1 MKNPIAERIADFL
14 KNFPPFQ
21 SLAYAELFHI
31 ACEIRVLYLEKGKI
45 LFQIGDV
52 CHDSFYIVASGAI
65 GLSVTSDAEE
75 TLIDKCDE
83 GDILG
88 LRPFFAKNNYLM
100 TAKAREESI
109 VYAIPLKIF
118 QPFVTANSNVLSF
131 LLESFA
137 SNTRNPYD
145 QEHRGKLISENIIY
159 KEQQADIQYF
169 QSIHYSKEPI
179 MASQDAIVKDI
190 AQMMTDNIIGSVIIK
205 NGNLPIGIVTDKDLR
220 SKIATG
226 HFPITTVASKI
237 MTSPVITVPEDLSLA
252 EAQLYM
258 LKYNVD
264 YLCVTEDGSDKSA
277 IRGIISENDL
287 VVAQANNPGVIIKEI
302 KRAQTAKDLKRIR
315 EKLTELIASS
325 IQKDIPL
332 SHIMNISG
340 EINTAI
346 SRRAIDLAI
355 LEMGSPPARFAWL
368 SIGSQGRKEQ
378 LLLTDQDSM
387 LVFEDV
393 AQDKYRDVKDYFL
406 KLARRATSTL
416 EKVGYVPSP
425 DGAVASN
432 IIWCKSLT
440 DWIKQYNTWINTPGE
455 TTDVISTIFFDYEIA
470 FGESAIEEAITEI
483 IYKNAKTNKL
493 FFDYLGNDALKKP
506 PPLGFFRQ
514 FLVEE
519 GGENKDTFDIKSRA
533 LTPLI
538 DAGRL
543 LVLSQDIK
551 GVNSTYMRFKQLAV
565 ADSRNSELFLN
576 CAEAFLTLSEFRTIE
591 GLKNDSNGQFIN
603 LEELSKTDKVKL
615 KNCFIPIKEVQEL
628 IKNRFKLTYFS

>member
-1 MKNPIAERIADFL
+1 
-14 KNFPPFQ
+14 
-21 SLAYAELFHI
+21 
-31 ACEIRVLYLEKGKI
+31 
-45 LFQIGDV
+45 
-52 CHDSFYIVASGAI
+52 
-65 GLSVTSDAEE
+65 
-75 TLIDKCDE
+75 
-83 GDILG
+83 
-88 LRPFFAKNNYLM
+88 M

-109 VYAIPLKIF
+109 IYAIPIRIF
-118 QPFVTANSNVLSF
+118 QPFVIANSDVLSF

-145 QEHRGKLISENIIY
+145 QEHRGTLISENIIY

-169 QSIHYSKEPI
+169 QSIHYSKDPI
-179 MASQDAIVKDI
+179 TATQNAIVKDI
-190 AQMMTDNIIGSVIIK
+190 AQMMTDKMIGSVVIK

-226 HFPITTVASKI
+226 QFPITTEASKI

-264 YLCVTEDGSDKSA
+264 YLCVTVDGSDRSE
-277 IRGIISENDL
+277 IRGVISENDL
-287 VVAQANNPGVIIKEI
+287 VVAQANNPGVLIKEV
-302 KRAQTAKDLKRIR
+302 KRAQTPKDLKRIR
-315 EKLTELIASS
+315 EKLTELIETS
-325 IQKDIPL
+325 IHKDIPL

-378 LLLTDQDSM
+378 LLLTDQDNI
-387 LVFEDV
+387 LIFEDV
-393 AQDKYRDVKDYFL
+393 AQEKYRDVKDYFL
-406 KLARRATSTL
+406 RLSRKVVATL
-416 EKVGYVPSP
+416 EKVGYMTSP

-432 IIWCKSLT
+432 LIWCKSLT
-440 DWIKQYNTWINTPGE
+440 DWIKQYNSWINTPGE
-455 TTDVISTIFFDYEIA
+455 NTDTINTIFFDYEIA
-470 FGESAIEEAITEI
+470 FGETSIEETITEI
-483 IYKNAKTNKL
+483 VYKNAVGNKL

-519 GGENKDTFDIKSRA
+519 DGENKDTFDIKTRA
-533 LTPLI
+533 LMPLI
-538 DAGRL
+538 DAARL
-543 LVLSQDIK
+543 LVLSQNIK
-551 GVNSTYMRFKQLAV
+551 GVNNTYMRYKQLAV
-565 ADSRNSELFLN
+565 ADPKNSELFLN
-576 CAEAFLTLSEFRTIE
+576 CAEAFLTLSEFRTVE

-615 KNCFIPIKEVQEL
+615 KNCFIPIKELQEL
-628 IKNRFKLTYFS
+628 IKNKFKLTYFS

>member
-1 MKNPIAERIADFL
+1 MKNPIAERIVDFL
-14 KNFPPFQ
+14 KNYPPFN
-21 SLAYAELFHI
+21 SLSYQELLHI
-31 ACEIRVLYLEKGKI
+31 ATEINVLYLEKGKI

-52 CHDSFYIVASGAI
+52 CHDSFYVVASGAI

-109 VYAIPLKIF
+109 IYAIPIAVF
-118 QPFVTANSNVLSF
+118 QPYVIANKDVLSF

-145 QEHRGKLISENIIY
+145 QEHRGTLISENIIY

-169 QSIHYSKEPI
+169 QSIHYSKDPI
-179 MASQDAIVKDI
+179 TATQDAIVRDI
-190 AQMMTDNIIGSVIIK
+190 AQMMTDKMIGSVIIK

-226 HFPITTVASKI
+226 QFQITTTASKI

-264 YLCVTEDGSDKSA
+264 YLCVTVDGSDRSEV
-277 IRGIISENDL
+277 RGVISENDL
-287 VVAQANNPGVIIKEI
+287 VVAQANNPGVLIKEV
-302 KRAQTAKDLKRIR
+302 KRAQTPKDLKRIR
-315 EKLTELIASS
+315 EKLTELIQTS
-325 IQKDIPL
+325 IHKDIPL

-378 LLLTDQDSM
+378 LLLTDQDNI
-387 LVFEDV
+387 LIFEDV

-406 KLARRATSTL
+406 RLARKAVATL
-416 EKVGYVPSP
+416 EKVGYITSP
-425 DGAVASN
+425 DGAISSN

-440 DWIKQYNTWINTPGE
+440 DWIKQYNMWINTPGE
-455 TTDVISTIFFDYEIA
+455 NSDTINTIFFDYEIA
-470 FGESAIEEAITEI
+470 FGETSIEETITEI
-483 IYKNAKTNKL
+483 IYKNAVGNKL

-519 GGENKDTFDIKSRA
+519 GGENKDTFDIKTRA
-533 LTPLI
+533 LMPLI
-538 DAGRL
+538 DAARL
-543 LVLSQDIK
+543 LTISHNIK
-551 GVNSTYMRFKQLAV
+551 GINNTYMRFKQLAV
-565 ADSRNSELFLN
+565 ADPKNAELFVN
-576 CAEAFLTLSEFRTIE
+576 CAEAFLTLSEFRTVE
-591 GLKNDSNGQFIN
+591 GLKNDTNGQFIN

-615 KNCFIPIKEVQEL
+615 KNCFIPIKELQEL

>member
-31 ACEIRVLYLEKGKI
+31 ASEIRVLYLEKGKI

-416 EKVGYVPSP
+416 EKVGYIPSP

-432 IIWCKSLT
+432 IIWCKSLI

-470 FGESAIEEAITEI
+470 FGESAIEEALTEI

-576 CAEAFLTLSEFRTIE
+576 CAEAFLTLSEFRTVE

>member
-14 KNFPPFQ
+14 KNFPPFN
-21 SLAYAELFHI
+21 SLTYAELFHI
-31 ACEIRVLYLEKGKI
+31 ANEIRVLYLEKNKI

-118 QPFVTANSNVLSF
+118 QPFVTANPDVLSF

-179 MASQDAIVKDI
+179 TASQDSIVKDI

-226 HFPITTVASKI
+226 QFPITTVASKI
-237 MTSPVITVPEDLSLA
+237 MTSPVITVPENLSLA

-264 YLCVTEDGSDKSA
+264 YLCVTEDGSDKSP

-287 VVAQANNPGVIIKEI
+287 VVAQANNPGVIIKEV

-315 EKLTELIASS
+315 EKLTELIETS

-378 LLLTDQDSM
+378 LLLTDQDNM
-387 LVFEDV
+387 LIFEDV

-416 EKVGYVPSP
+416 EKVGYMPSP
-425 DGAVASN
+425 DDAVASN

-440 DWIKQYNTWINTPGE
+440 DWIKQYNIWINTPGE
-455 TTDVISTIFFDYEIA
+455 NTEFVSTIFFDYEIA
-470 FGESAIEEAITEI
+470 FGESAIEETITEI
-483 IYKNAKTNKL
+483 IYKNAKSNKL

-565 ADSRNSELFLN
+565 ADTRNSELFLN
-576 CAEAFLTLSEFRTIE
+576 CAEAFLTLSEFRTVE

>member
-1 MKNPIAERIADFL
+1 MKNPIAERIVDFL
-14 KNFPPFQ
+14 KNYPPFN
-21 SLAYAELFHI
+21 SLNYQELLHI
-31 ACEIRVLYLEKGKI
+31 ATEVRVLYLEKNKI

-109 VYAIPLKIF
+109 VYAIPIHIF
-118 QPFVTANSNVLSF
+118 QPYVTANPDVLSF

-145 QEHRGKLISENIIY
+145 KEHRGKLISENIIY

-179 MASQDAIVKDI
+179 TAAPEAIVRDI
-190 AQMMTDNIIGSVIIK
+190 AQMMTDKMIGSVIITSDDF
-205 NGNLPIGIVTDKDLR
+205 PIGIVTDKDLR

-226 HFPITTVASKI
+226 HFQITTTASKI

-264 YLCVTEDGSDKSA
+264 YLCVTEDGSDRSSV
-277 IRGIISENDL
+277 RGIISENDL
-287 VVAQANNPGVIIKEI
+287 VVAQANNPGVLIKEV
-302 KRAQTAKDLKRIR
+302 KRAQSAKDLKRIR
-315 EKLTELIASS
+315 EKLSELIQTS
-325 IQKDIPL
+325 ITKDIPL

-346 SRRAIDLAI
+346 TRRAIDLAI

-378 LLLTDQDSM
+378 LLLTDQDSF

-406 KLARRATSTL
+406 RLARRTTSTL
-416 EKVGYVPSP
+416 EKVGYFLSP
-425 DGAVASN
+425 DGSVASN
-432 IIWCKSLT
+432 MMWCKSLT
-440 DWIKQYNTWINTPGE
+440 DWIKQYNNWINTPGE
-455 TTDVISTIFFDYEIA
+455 NSEAINSIFFDYEIA
-470 FGESAIEEAITEI
+470 FGETSIEEAITEI
-483 IYKNAKTNKL
+483 IFKNVKGNKL

-519 GGENKDTFDIKSRA
+519 GGENKDTFDIKTRA
-533 LTPLI
+533 LMPLI

-543 LVLSQDIK
+543 LILHQNIK
-551 GVNSTYMRFKQLAV
+551 GINNTYMRFKQLAI

-576 CAEAFLTLSEFRTIE
+576 CAEAFLTLSEFRTVE
-591 GLKNDSNGQFIN
+591 GLKNDSSGQFIN

-628 IKNRFKLTYFS
+628 IKSRFKLTYFS

>member
-31 ACEIRVLYLEKGKI
+31 ACEIRVFYLEKGKI

-416 EKVGYVPSP
+416 EKVGYIPSP

-576 CAEAFLTLSEFRTIE
+576 CAEAFLTLSEFRTVE